1 MHARPS
7 LSRTLTASP
16 SNPREV
22 DYLALYQAGDSQAFR
37 ELVDCYRDRMVQFF
51 YRLCWDRDR
60 AEDLAQDLFL
70 KLLLG
75 SKRYRPEG
83 KLVTFVYR
91 VATNL
96 WIDNYRQARP
106 RPRFHSYDQAMYPD
120 DDAPRRE
127 YASDEAT
134 PAQHAADAEEKVAL
148 RRALDR
154 LTEPHRLVFEL
165 AVYQQLPYAE
175 IGELLGIPVG
185 TVKSRMH
192 NSVAALKEAMA
203 ASGADRARDTGARRR
218 TGGDS

>member
-1 MHARPS
+1 V
-7 LSRTLTASP
+7 TSP
-16 SNPREV
+16 ATHPRDV
-22 DYLALYQAGDSQAFR
+22 DYLALYQGGDAQAFQA
-37 ELVDCYRDRMVQFF
+37 LVDAYRDRIVQFF

-96 WIDNYRQARP
+96 WIDHYRQARP
-106 RPRFHSYDQAMYPD
+106 RPRFHSYDQAMYPAD
-120 DDAPRRE
+120 VSPGRE
-127 YASDEAT
+127 FDSGVAT
-134 PAQHAADAEEKVAL
+134 PAQLAADDEEKRAL
-148 RRALDR
+148 RQALER

-175 IGELLGIPVG
+175 IAELLGIPVG

-192 NSVAALKEAMA
+192 NSVAALKDVL
-203 ASGADRARDTGARRR
+203 ASHSDTARRA
-218 TGGDS
+218 GGDA

>member
-1 MHARPS
+1 M
-7 LSRTLTASP
+7 TSP
-16 SNPREV
+16 TSHPREV
-22 DYLALYQAGDSQAFR
+22 DYLALYQGGDAQAFR
-37 ELVDCYRDRMVQFF
+37 SLVELYRDRIVQFF

-83 KLVTFVYR
+83 KLVTFIYR

-96 WIDNYRQARP
+96 WIDHYRQARP
-106 RPRFHSYDQAMYPD
+106 RPRFHSYDQAMFPA
-120 DDAPRRE
+120 DDAPGRE
-127 YASDEAT
+127 FDSGVAT
-134 PAQHAADAEEKVAL
+134 PAQLAADEEEKVAL

-175 IGELLGIPVG
+175 IAELLDIPVG

-192 NSVAALKEAMA
+192 NSVAALKDVLAGS
-203 ASGADRARDTGARRR
+203 ASPQRRA
-218 TGGDS
+218 GGDA